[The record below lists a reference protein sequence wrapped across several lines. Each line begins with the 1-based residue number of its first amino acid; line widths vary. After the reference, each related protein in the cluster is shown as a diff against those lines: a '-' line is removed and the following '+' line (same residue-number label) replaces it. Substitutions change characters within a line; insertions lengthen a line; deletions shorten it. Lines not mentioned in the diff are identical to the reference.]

1 MRWKR
6 KATAQSSP
14 VASKIL
20 LFILLIIFKTL
31 GIHYEVYELLLC
43 KMYNVKHIWHR
54 YNQFTQI
61 SDNSLVTPECEI
73 SDAHVKEEQ
82 QWNAGIKKL
91 TFLQEW
97 RAQIQDLVLLHLPLL
112 TLLLMTQTQVH
123 PSSFYQSHHQQL
135 PPTINWLLN
144 ELMN

>member
-31 GIHYEVYELLLC
+31 GRYTCIHYEVYELLLC

-82 QWNAGIKKL
+82 Q
-91 TFLQEW
+91 
-97 RAQIQDLVLLHLPLL
+97 
-112 TLLLMTQTQVH
+112 
-123 PSSFYQSHHQQL
+123 
-135 PPTINWLLN
+135 
-144 ELMN
+144 